1 MLLNLYA
8 YGQFSVFTFFDKF
21 AQFYHSAFWG
31 EDLLE
36 VMAILDVLLLKLYK
50 LYK

>member
-1 MLLNLYA
+1 MPMVNFQSLHFLTSLLS
-8 YGQFSVFTFFDKF
+8 FV
-21 AQFYHSAFWG
+21 SAFWG